1 MKKSFKLLLTIV
13 IISVIT
19 ISCGET
25 VKKKQEEHNSVKKET
40 VKKTVDNHEKGS
52 EIQLN
57 DGKLWSANYET
68 TRGIL
73 NMQQLLNT
81 FSGEE
86 SLEAYATLKSN
97 LEKEFGTIITE
108 CTMEGES
115 HNQLH
120 NFLVPM
126 KDLFNNLGSS
136 DLTTCKKS
144 FKALEKHL
152 ASYSS
157 YFE

>member
-1 MKKSFKLLLTIV
+1 MKNSFKLLLTTA
-13 IISVIT
+13 IIAAIT

-25 VKKKQEEHNSVKKET
+25 TKKKQEEHNAEKKET
-40 VKKTVDNHEKGS
+40 VKTVDAHENGS
-52 EIQLN
+52 EVQLN
-57 DGKLWSANYET
+57 DGKLWLANYET

-73 NMQQLLNT
+73 NMQKLLNT
-81 FSGEE
+81 FSGGE

-120 NFLVPM
+120 NFLVPL
-126 KDLFNNLGSS
+126 KELFNGLGSS
-136 DLTTCKKS
+136 DLATCKKS
-144 FKALEKHL
+144 FKILQKHL
-152 ASYSS
+152 NNYSN
-157 YFE
+157 YFK

>member
-1 MKKSFKLLLTIV
+1 MKNSFKLLLTTAIIV
-13 IISVIT
+13 AIT

-25 VKKKQEEHNSVKKET
+25 TKKKQEEHNSEKKET
-40 VKKTVDNHEKGS
+40 VKKTVDNHEKDS
-52 EIQLN
+52 KIQLN
-57 DGKLWSANYET
+57 DGKLWLANPET

-81 FSGEE
+81 FSGED
-86 SLEAYATLKSN
+86 SLEAYAALKSN

-126 KDLFNNLGSS
+126 KDLFNDLGSS

-144 FKALEKHL
+144 FKVLEKHL
-152 ASYSS
+152 NSYSS

>member
-1 MKKSFKLLLTIV
+1 MKNSFKLLLTTA
-13 IISVIT
+13 IIAAIT

-25 VKKKQEEHNSVKKET
+25 TKKKQEEHNSEKKET
-40 VKKTVDNHEKGS
+40 VKTVDNHENGG

-57 DGKLWSANYET
+57 DGKLWLANYET

-73 NMQQLLNT
+73 NMQKLLNT
-81 FSGEE
+81 FSGGE

-108 CTMEGES
+108 CTMKGES

-120 NFLVPM
+120 NFLVPL
-126 KDLFNNLGSS
+126 KGLFNDLGSS
-136 DLTTCKKS
+136 DLATCKKS
-144 FKALEKHL
+144 FETLNKHL
-152 ASYSS
+152 AAYST

>member
-1 MKKSFKLLLTIV
+1 MKNLFKLLLTIV
-13 IISVIT
+13 IASVIT
-19 ISCGET
+19 ISCSET
-25 VKKKQEEHNSVKKET
+25 TKKKQEDYNSVKKET
-40 VKKTVDNHEKGS
+40 VEKTVNNHKKNS
-52 EIQLN
+52 KIQLN

-81 FSGEE
+81 FSSED
-86 SLEAYATLKSN
+86 SLEAYAVLKSN

-136 DLTTCKKS
+136 DITTSKKS

>member
-1 MKKSFKLLLTIV
+1 MKNSFKLLLTTA
-13 IISVIT
+13 IIAAII

-25 VKKKQEEHNSVKKET
+25 TKKKQEEHNSEKKET
-40 VKKTVDNHEKGS
+40 VKTVDTHENGS
-52 EIQLN
+52 EVQLN
-57 DGKLWSANYET
+57 DGKLWLANYET

-81 FSGEE
+81 FSGGE

-120 NFLVPM
+120 NFLVPL
-126 KDLFNNLGSS
+126 KDLFNGLGSS
-136 DLTTCKKS
+136 DLATCKKS
-144 FKALEKHL
+144 FETLNKHL
-152 ASYSS
+152 AGYST

>member
-1 MKKSFKLLLTIV
+1 MKNSFKLLLTIV

-25 VKKKQEEHNSVKKET
+25 AKKKQKEHSSEKKET
-40 VKKTVDNHEKGS
+40 VKTVDNHEKGS
-52 EIQLN
+52 KIQLN
-57 DGKLWSANYET
+57 GGKLWSANYET
-68 TRGIL
+68 TQGIL
-73 NMQQLLNT
+73 NMQRLLNT

-97 LEKEFGTIITE
+97 LEKEFGTIITK

-144 FKALEKHL
+144 FKTLEKYL